1 MRVVE
6 VRQLGALPLCSRSEF
21 VYVAIYWN
29 NHHHLLHT
37 MKRVDALMLWA
48 NSYLLFSTV
57 DRLISKLPVGVLT

>member
-1 MRVVE
+1 
-6 VRQLGALPLCSRSEF
+6 
-21 VYVAIYWN
+21 
-29 NHHHLLHT
+29 